1 MSYISVCQGIEVNL
15 MDEYA
20 AESSAELRASF
31 GDDREGENGL
41 EVLMESEEKFR
52 ILAENSPNMIFINR
66 KGRVVYANK
75 KAEEVMGY
83 KQEEFCSPN
92 FDFLDLIASES
103 RELVKSAFGRHMN
116 SEEVA
121 PFEYKLVTKKGRTM
135 DAIINTK
142 LIEYGGE
149 PAILGVVTD
158 ITDQKKAERMA
169 LESQQKFKALFMG
182 NPEATAYVG
191 PDSLVR
197 DVNSRFSELFGFTF
211 DEAVGKTILELIVP
225 EDKMVEGEMLA
236 KEAVKGYFYH
246 DSVRKR
252 KDGSHVP
259 VSVSAAPVVIEGKL
273 AGTICMYKNITQ
285 QKKMEQ
291 SLKESEEKLRAI
303 IENTNCVYYSK
314 GTDQVLTYVSPQ
326 VRQIFGYKPEEALGK
341 WQTILSDN
349 PLNLRG
355 IELAQKAVDTGEQQP
370 PCELEFVGKDGR
382 KVWVEV
388 RESPVV
394 RDGKTVAIVGAAT
407 DITDRK
413 KAEQAFQENKQ
424 KFEGLFKG
432 NPEATVYL
440 DPDMRI
446 VDANPRFASLFG
458 YSLDEVKGRLLDDLV
473 VPKNLV
479 EEGSM
484 LNRKAVEGY
493 VYHDTVRARKDGSL
507 VPVSISAA
515 PIFIQNKLIGSIGV
529 YKDISAQKSAEKKL
543 EMMNEKLRVVGGLT
557 RHDVRN
563 KLSVISGNIFLD
575 AKRLKDNPAA
585 LESLKDMQTACEQIV
600 SIFEFARHYEKL
612 GVEELAYINVEETV
626 QEAASLFSDLRTKI
640 TNECHGLTVLADS
653 LLRQVFYNL
662 IDNSAK
668 YGQKTTQI
676 RIRYEKAAQDELKLI
691 YEDDGVGIPAADKS
705 KLFKEGYSTGGGTG
719 HGLFLIR
726 RMMEVYGWTIHET
739 GEPSR
744 GAQFTITIPRINQ
757 KGRENYLIN

>member
-1 MSYISVCQGIEVNL
+1 MT
-15 MDEYA
+15 EYA
-20 AESSAELRASF
+20 AESSASVRASF
-31 GDDREGENGL
+31 RDSTGKESGL

-52 ILAENSPNMIFINR
+52 ILAEHSPNMIFINQ

-83 KQEEFCSPN
+83 TQEEFCSPD
-92 FDFLDLIASES
+92 FDYLDLIAQDS
-103 RELVKSAFGRHMN
+103 RESVKSAFDRHMK
-116 SEEVA
+116 SEEIA
-121 PFEYKLVTKKGRTM
+121 PLEYRLVTREGKTM

-158 ITDQKKAERMA
+158 ITDRKKAERIA

-197 DVNSRFSELFGFTF
+197 EVNSRFSELFGFTS
-211 DEAVGKTILELIVP
+211 DEARGKTILELIVP
-225 EDKMVEGEMLA
+225 EDKMVEGETLA
-236 KEAVKGYFYH
+236 QEAVKGYFYR

-252 KDGSHVP
+252 KDGSRVA
-259 VSVSAAPVVIEGKL
+259 VSVSAAPVVMEGKL
-273 AGTICMYKNITQ
+273 AGCICMYRDITL

-291 SLKESEEKLRAI
+291 SLKESEEKLRVI
-303 IENTNCVYYSK
+303 IENTNCVYFSQ
-314 GTDQVLTYVSPQ
+314 GTDYVLTYVSPQ
-326 VRQIFGYKPEEALGK
+326 VRQIFGYEPEEALGK

-349 PLNLRG
+349 PVNLRG
-355 IELAQKAVDTGEQQP
+355 MELLQKAVDTSEQQP
-370 PCELEFVGKDGR
+370 PHELEFVGKDGR

-413 KAEQAFQENKQ
+413 KAEQGFQESKQ

-458 YSLDEVKGRLLDDLV
+458 YSLDEARGRFLDDLI
-473 VPKNLV
+473 VPKDLV

-515 PIFIQNKLIGSIGV
+515 PILIQNKLIGSIGV
-529 YKDISAQKSAEKKL
+529 YKDISVQKFAEKKL

-575 AKRLKDNPAA
+575 RKRLKDNPVA
-585 LESLKDMQTACEQIV
+585 LESLKDMQSACEQIV
-600 SIFEFARHYEKL
+600 SIFEFAKDYEKL

-676 RIRYEKAAQDELKLI
+676 RIRYEKTAQDELKLV
-691 YEDDGVGIPAADKS
+691 YEDDGVGIPAADKP

-719 HGLFLIR
+719 HGLFLIK
-726 RMMEVYGWTIHET
+726 RMMEVYGWTIQET
-739 GEPSR
+739 GEP
-744 GAQFTITIPRINQ
+744 GKGVQFTLAIPKTN
-757 KGRENYLIN
+757 KNGRENYHWLT